1 MQRRRFS
8 GTRGF
13 TLIELLVVVAIIA
26 LLISILL
33 PSLRDAREQAK
44 VAKCLANYRTLM
56 QGTVQYLIEWQDGFP
71 FEMRNTPGWLG
82 ICTWMYGGATG
93 LDDYYRTY
101 NGGLF
106 HIPIQNRPLN
116 RYLIGT
122 EPELDV
128 MDGNTIIKRTEM
140 PFLACPSDTKRYNS
154 PNFNILNAEPVAPGS
169 YTALGTSYHYNLH
182 AISGD
187 TSAFSWQQ
195 RPSSPWYGPGKWDER
210 GRELMRSVLR
220 RHASTFVMFL
230 EDPMDYG
237 LKHMVP
243 VVGSHGKFNRH
254 ATGYLDGHA
263 IYGVVDTRG
272 WCGTGWSAIN
282 PDWVWNFGQ
291 PRPAAANYMP
301 TILQGMT
308 PSPARRTCNPPR

>member
-1 MQRRRFS
+1 MRRANLGRK
-8 GTRGF
+8 RAF

-56 QGTVQYLIEWQDGFP
+56 QATTSYLLEWKDGFP
-71 FEMRNTPGWLG
+71 FQTTPGGGG

-93 LDDYYRTY
+93 LDEYFRTY
-101 NGGLF
+101 AGGIF

-116 RYLIGT
+116 RYILGT
-122 EPELDV
+122 EPELDIMNGSV
-128 MDGNTIIKRTEM
+128 IVKRAEM
-140 PFLACPSDTKRYNS
+140 QFLACPSDNKAYNGQVFS
-154 PNFNILNAEPVAPGS
+154 TFNVEPVAPGS
-169 YTALGTSYHYNLH
+169 YVGVGTSYHYNLH
-182 AISGD
+182 AIVGNSSQFQWRGG
-187 TSAFSWQQ
+187 
-195 RPSSPWYGPGKWDER
+195 PSDPWGGPGKWDER

-237 LKHMVP
+237 LNWMLP
-243 VVGSHGKFNRH
+243 VTGWHGKFNRH
-254 ATGYLDGHA
+254 STGYLDGHA
-263 IYGVVDTRG
+263 VYGPVDTRG
-272 WCGTGWSAIN
+272 WCGVGWTAIN

-291 PRPAAANYMP
+291 TKPSIANYLP
-301 TILQGMT
+301 SILPGMT
-308 PSPARRTCNPPR
+308 PAASRRTCNPPR